1 MVSKAWGVGCVL
13 WLVGISLHFKSGV
26 VMAEGDKKND
36 KKTGI
41 VMCRGR
47 IHYFY
52 KNSRVCA
59 CGKKVKG
66 Q

>member
-1 MVSKAWGVGCVL
+1 
-13 WLVGISLHFKSGV
+13 
-26 VMAEGDKKND
+26 MAEDD
-36 KKTGI
+36 KKTGV

-59 CGKKVKG
+59 CGKKVRG
-66 Q
+66 QIEGSYVVYQA